1 VRTRPES
8 GNGRWLRAPRIIV
21 SRFVRIYANVL
32 GSIGNN
38 LASVIF
44 DVILPR
50 LNEASASPETARG
63 GFGAD
68 AAGWRGGCVRTVRHI
83 NVVLVR

>member
-1 VRTRPES
+1 
-8 GNGRWLRAPRIIV
+8 
-21 SRFVRIYANVL
+21 VL

-44 DVILPR
+44 DV
-50 LNEASASPETARG
+50 
-63 GFGAD
+63 
-68 AAGWRGGCVRTVRHI
+68 RHI